1 MLDLA
6 TGWQKIKQLECLSIY
21 VNFIITTFLKHGQL
35 QFKVW
40 NILWISLSYI
50 KSLNLSE
57 TASLVPQ
64 QMSGR
69 IFVVIF
75 FFWAILT
82 IVTPTLILL
91 SENSK
96 TDLDSDGK
104 KEYLRLLVWF
114 TSFSNCLILY
124 LLAVVKLSMLHVLRN
139 WEPIASPL
147 CSQNA
152 LHQSQKIEWTDWSV

>member
-114 TSFSNCLILY
+114 SELV
-124 LLAVVKLSMLHVLRN
+124 LLNLSHWIQYVLFCFVYYSREK
-139 WEPIASPL
+139 W
-147 CSQNA
+147 
-152 LHQSQKIEWTDWSV
+152 IEG